1 MPQVVRE
8 DIDNLNA
15 VLTVSIPKDDYLPLF
30 NTELRKYRKDARIKG
45 FRQGKTPTGV
55 LKKMFGKSVLGE
67 IINKMLQE
75 QLTDFMVNDPTE
87 ILGQPIPSDSQEPVE
102 FDVKDLQDYSFK
114 FDIGLAPEFEV
125 AGLEDDAFD
134 KYVVEIPAQMVE
146 DEVQNLLQSNGDQT
160 FPEDNIEEKDIVT
173 FDIIELAGDAPKE
186 EGISHEFGVL
196 VERMEDEMKEAVLKM
211 KLGDE
216 LKLNPFQL
224 EKDTTEKYVRKYFLG
239 LEEDEEAEPVAVGDQ
254 FQAEITKVSRVAKA
268 NLDQAF
274 FDKVFGPE
282 QVSSEEEFKA
292 KLTENM
298 SKTYN
303 AQAEAL
309 LFRDIQKR
317 LLDSNALA
325 LPEGFLKRW
334 LSVSNEDLSPEILE
348 KEFPAF
354 ADNLRWTLIR
364 SKLNKTFE
372 IEVSPEE
379 VKESFKNKIRGYF
392 GGGGVTP
399 DMESMVE
406 SMAERMLQDEK
417 QVNEIYEEVSS
428 NKFFEAVVEKVPLA
442 DKSISIED
450 FQAIIQKIE
459 EERIAEQAAAA
470 QLGEE
475 E

>member
-102 FDVKDLQDYSFK
+102 FDVKDLQDYTFK

-282 QVSSEEEFKA
+282 QVNSEEEFKA

-442 DKSISIED
+442 DKSIGIED